1 MDAIA
6 DSSSLIV
13 LARLDALWL
22 LKRVLGVV
30 AILPEVQAETV
41 TAGKAKGY
49 RDALRIEAAIRG
61 GDLVLVQPRQSEQ
74 GLALALGQSSSA
86 LSYTDCLTVMCARER
101 LSTLIIEDQRAR
113 KAAAAN
119 GVEYVTLQALPLQGL
134 IVYRLSYQ
142 ECDDL
147 LIRIGQALCLS
158 PKTVTTYRARV
169 LEKLDARSNID
180 IARYV
185 LANKLDH

>member
-49 RDALRIEAAIRG
+49 GDALRIEAAIRG

-101 LSTLIIEDQRAR
+101 LWTLIIEDQRAR

-147 LIRIGQALCLS
+147 LIRIGQAMYTDQAIVNAFRAAAREIHRLRTGQTTAKDEGDDS
-158 PKTVTTYRARV
+158 P
-169 LEKLDARSNID
+169 S
-180 IARYV
+180 
-185 LANKLDH
+185 